1 MSRRAAPK
9 ANPAV
14 RSTEGTPVSRFAY
27 LGHYA
32 RLTPDKVAVINATTG
47 ASITYRELD
56 ERSTRLANHLRER
69 GLRRGD
75 HIALLMDNNIRAVEV
90 VWAALRSGL
99 WVTPVSRYLTP
110 EEAVY
115 ILDDCDA
122 RVVVSCHAMHALAS
136 AVTGRLPRCE
146 QLLMAD
152 GMVPGWDSYEEA
164 IAGASAQRPAQEW
177 LGSTM
182 MYSSG
187 TTGRPKGV
195 LRTMDERLV
204 SEGPDP
210 GRASTMTR
218 FGFDADTVCLTM
230 APIYH
235 AAALGNVINPQFCGG
250 TAIFAERFDAQE
262 ALRLIE
268 RYRVTHS
275 QWVPTMFIRMLKLEP
290 AVRARYDLSSMRVAI
305 HAAAPC
311 PVDVKRQMIEWW
323 GPIIGEYYGGT
334 ELCGLTA
341 IDSHEAL
348 ERPGSVGKAILGRL
362 RICDDA
368 GDEVPTGVDGTVYFE
383 RDRVPFHYHKDPVRT
398 RATQNPRHPTWTAI
412 GDIGHVDA
420 DGYLYLTDRKDFMI
434 ISGGVNIYPQAIEDA
449 LALHPRVEDVAV
461 IGVPDADMGESVKAI
476 VEPAPGTPASAELA
490 AELIAFLRGRVA
502 RVMVPRSVDF
512 IDRMPRLPTGKLSK
526 RLLRDRYR

>member
-1 MSRRAAPK
+1 MR
-9 ANPAV
+9 
-14 RSTEGTPVSRFAY
+14 RFAY

-32 RLTPDKVAVINATTG
+32 RLTPDKPAVINATTG
-47 ASITYRELD
+47 ASITYAELD
-56 ERSTRLANHLRER
+56 ERSTRLANYLR
-69 GLRRGD
+69 GLGLQRGD
-75 HIALLMDNNIRAVEV
+75 HIAVLMDNNLHAVEV
-90 VWAALRSGL
+90 AWAALRSGL
-99 WVTPVSRYLTP
+99 WMTPVNRHLTP
-110 EEAVY
+110 DEAAY

-122 RVVVSCHAMHALAS
+122 RVVVSCYAMRALA
-136 AVTGRLPRCE
+136 AEVVGRLPTCE
-146 QLLMAD
+146 KLLMAD
-152 GMVPGWDSYEEA
+152 GTVPGWDSYEDA
-164 IAGASAQRPAQEW
+164 MAGASTERLAEEW
-177 LGSTM
+177 LGATM

-195 LRTMDERLV
+195 VRAIDKRLV

-218 FGFDADTVCLTM
+218 FDFNEDTVCLTM

-250 TAIFAERFDAQE
+250 TAIFAEKFDAEE

-275 QWVPTMFIRMLKLEP
+275 QWVPTMFIRMLKLDP
-290 AVRARYDLSSMRVAI
+290 AVRTRYDLSSLKVAI

-311 PVDVKRQMIEWW
+311 PVEVKRQMIDWW
-323 GPIIGEYYGGT
+323 GPIVAEYYGGT

-348 ERPGSVGKAILGRL
+348 ARPGSVGKAILGTL

-368 GDEVPTGVDGTVYFE
+368 GNELPPGQDGIVYFE
-383 RDRVPFHYHKDPVRT
+383 RDRVPFHYHKDPAKT
-398 RATQNPRHPTWTAI
+398 KSTQNPLHPTWTAI

-434 ISGGVNIYPQAIEDA
+434 ISGGVNVYPQAIEDA
-449 LALHPRVEDVAV
+449 LALHPKVEDVAV
-461 IGVPDADMGESVKAI
+461 IGVPDADMGEAVKAV
-476 VEPAPGTPASAELA
+476 VEPAPGTDATPELA
-490 AELIAFLRGRVA
+490 DELIAFVRSKVA
-502 RVMVPRSVDF
+502 RYMVPRSVDF
-512 IDRMPRLPTGKLSK
+512 IDKMPRLPTGKLSK
-526 RLLRDRYR
+526 RLLRARYL